1 MEGAN
6 PLQDALSA
14 LLFLPD
20 TEKTARGLTDTPREI
35 QQQPD
40 TWRNTLTRLDAD
52 SARIREFLHSCGIAP
67 GSEVT
72 PNVILA
78 GAGTSDYI
86 GRSLTRLLAQKWNTN
101 VVAIPSTELLTNLD
115 DHILPG
121 KKYLLISFSRSG
133 ESSEGIA
140 LLHLAHERYPAQM
153 RHLLVTCNAFGSM
166 ANFPGIFTVTLDD
179 ATNDR
184 GLAMTSSFSNMVLTG
199 QYLACIH
206 ESSAYRAI
214 AEKLADIGA
223 DLLPQAANLA
233 AELAP
238 KSFRRVCL
246 LGTGALQATAQESA
260 LKVLELNAGKIPTLA
275 ESFLGL
281 RHGPMSFLTKQTLV
295 LAFLSDDED
304 RVPYELDLLEE
315 IRLKDL
321 AGAILIVAPR
331 TSDRIQKLSS
341 HVLSLDAPIHF
352 PDAYRPVVDIIVGQL
367 LALFLAIENGITPD
381 TPSDGAI
388 SRVVSHVKIYSP
400 TGRTEK

>member
-1 MEGAN
+1 M
-6 PLQDALSA
+6 QDALSA

-20 TEKTARGLTDTPREI
+20 SEKNTRGLTDTPREI

-52 SARIREFLHSCGIAP
+52 SARIREFLSTCGI
-67 GSEVT
+67 GSQNP

-86 GRSLTRLLAQKWNTN
+86 GRSLSRLLAQKWNTN
-101 VVAIPSTELLTNLD
+101 VVAVPSTELLTNLD
-115 DHILPG
+115 DHILPE

-140 LLHLAHERYPAQM
+140 LLQLAHERHPAQI
-153 RHLLVTCNAFGSM
+153 RHLLITCNESGSM

-179 ATNDR
+179 AVNDR
-184 GLAMTSSFSNMVLTG
+184 GLAMTSSFSNMVLAG
-199 QYLACIH
+199 QYLACIR
-206 ESSAYRAI
+206 ETSEYRAI
-214 AEKLADIGA
+214 AEKLADMGAELLPKAA
-223 DLLPQAANLA
+223 DLAD
-233 AELAP
+233 ELAQKP
-238 KSFRRVCL
+238 FRRVCL

-281 RHGPMSFLTKQTLV
+281 RHGPMSFLNKETLV
-295 LAFLSDDED
+295 LGFLSDDED
-304 RVPYELDLLEE
+304 CLPYELDLIEE
-315 IRLKDL
+315 IRQKDL
-321 AGAILIVAPR
+321 AGAILIVTPR
-331 TSDRIQKLSS
+331 LTDRIQKLSS
-341 HVLSLDAPIHF
+341 HVLSLNAPKHF
-352 PDAYRPVVDIIVGQL
+352 PDGYRPVIDIIVGQL

-388 SRVVSHVKIYSP
+388 SRVVSHVRIYSP
-400 TGRTEK
+400 TGRTGK